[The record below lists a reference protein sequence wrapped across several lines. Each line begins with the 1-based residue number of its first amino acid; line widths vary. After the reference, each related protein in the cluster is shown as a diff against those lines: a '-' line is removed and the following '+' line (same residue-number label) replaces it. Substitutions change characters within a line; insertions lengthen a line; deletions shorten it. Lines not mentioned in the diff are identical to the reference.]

1 MAVKAPGVCLMANG
15 KSDGIVDPP
24 GGGSG
29 KIDESFITVDMEI
42 RRVWDVVVKLM
53 A

>member
-1 MAVKAPGVCLMANG
+1 MESSILRGGV
-15 KSDGIVDPP
+15 
-24 GGGSG
+24 SG

-42 RRVWDVVVKLM
+42 RRVRDEGVKWM